1 MQISKLKMRF
11 VTITA
16 GTLLLCLCQITMA
29 QEGGQE
35 GAQEE
40 TQISKEFTKTYR
52 AYNAA
57 YSQRNYP
64 RAAELARKTLELA
77 LAELGAE
84 HEKIPVLQINLAH
97 VLIITGAMEEAE
109 PMLLEAK
116 DKMIRQLGPD
126 SPDLITIHENH
137 AKIYVGKQELDQAQ
151 AELDRIIAI
160 ITKASGARTAA
171 IANVLVQ
178 QAAIH
183 IAQQDPDAGAA
194 AYREALAIYEEN
206 FGKDNVRSADVISL
220 LGDVDLTRRQYEQAE
235 QKYLEALRIYEANL
249 LEDDPIVLANHNR
262 LAKLYVARRDD
273 KFAEHADKV
282 IRHTPDQDG
291 PAVPLFVMQP
301 RYPVFEDGVR
311 PKGWA
316 LVEFTVTTDG
326 SVLNPTIV
334 ESKPGRLFD
343 QVTLEVA
350 PKWRFRP
357 KVVEGQRVEQPNTRV
372 RLVFVQ
378 DNIEVYFGELKL

>member
-1 MQISKLKMRF
+1 MRF
-11 VTITA
+11 ILVA
-16 GTLLLCLCQITMA
+16 VSCFLLCFSQLSVS
-29 QEGGQE
+29 QEGSQKE
-35 GAQEE
+35 AQEE
-40 TQISKEFTKTYR
+40 AQISKEFTKTYR

-57 YSQRNYP
+57 YSQRNYA
-64 RAAELARKTLELA
+64 RAAELARKALDLA
-77 LAELGAE
+77 VAELGQK

-97 VLIITGAMEEAE
+97 VLIIIGDIEQAK

-116 DKMIRQLGPD
+116 ARMIKQLGAD
-126 SPDLITIHENH
+126 SPDLITIHEDH
-137 AKIYVGKQELDQAQ
+137 AKIHAAKQELDQAR
-151 AELDRIIAI
+151 AELDTIINI
-160 ITKASGARTAA
+160 ITKASGARATG

-183 IAQQDPDAGAA
+183 IAQEDLDAGAA
-194 AYREALAIYEEN
+194 AYSEALAIYDEN

-220 LGDVDLTRRQYEQAE
+220 LGDVDLTRRDYQQAE
-235 QKYLEALRIYEANL
+235 QKYLEALRIYQANL
-249 LEDDPIVLANHNR
+249 LADDPIVLANHNR
-262 LAKLYVARRDD
+262 LAKLYVALRDD

-311 PKGWA
+311 PTGWA

-326 SVLNPTIV
+326 KALNPTIV

-357 KVVEGQRVEQPNTRV
+357 KVAEGQRVEQPNTRV